1 MTHSHLSA
9 REHSAREPR
18 GPRPFVHRPGVPPAS
33 LAAVLSLTALTACG
47 GGQEGGEEQDQP
59 AGASAVD
66 TATADTAADGTVEP
80 STPPLDAQALEAT
93 VTGAG
98 FTPDAGDGEALTTE
112 GTQELVDAVG

>member
-18 GPRPFVHRPGVPPAS
+18 GPRPFVHRPGVPLTA

-66 TATADTAADGTVEP
+66 TATAGTAAGGTVEP

-98 FTPDAGDGEALTTE
+98 FTPDADDGEALTTE